1 MYLYHIQNIWKRDG
15 MNINYEYYKI
25 FYHVAK
31 NENITRAA
39 EELNSNQPN
48 VSRVIRL
55 LENELGITLMIRQK
69 RGIRLTPEGHLLYS
83 HISSAVEHITKAESE
98 IQALAD
104 CKTGAITIGVSET
117 ALYLTLLPALKVFR
131 EEYPDIE
138 IRLQNHLTYDAIT
151 ATYAG
156 RSDFAV
162 VALPYES
169 TNGLI
174 TTDIT
179 SFQDI
184 LIAAPSIASE
194 LVRENTLRDICRYPI
209 ISMDAGTSTYEFYRD
224 FFQSH
229 GLEFKPGLSAATTD
243 QIIPMV
249 KAGLGIGFV
258 PELYAQD
265 ALRSGLIRQIPIEEE
280 IPVRRIAL
288 VESREYPLSIAA
300 QALKNT
306 LLTF

>member
-1 MYLYHIQNIWKRDG
+1 

-25 FYHVAK
+25 FYYVAK
-31 NENITRAA
+31 NGNITKAA

-55 LENELGITLMIRQK
+55 LEHELGITLMIRQK
-69 RGIRLTPEGHLLYS
+69 RGIRLTPEGHLLYA

-98 IQALAD
+98 IQALKD
-104 CKTGAITIGVSET
+104 CKTGVITIGVSET
-117 ALYLTLLPALKVFR
+117 ALYLTLLPALRVFR

-151 ATYAG
+151 AASAG

-169 TNGLI
+169 ANGLI
-174 TTDIT
+174 ATDIT

-184 LIAAPSIASE
+184 LIAAPSPASE
-194 LVRENTLRDICRYPI
+194 PVRKLTLRDICKYPI
-209 ISMDAGTSTYEFYRD
+209 ISMDAGTSTYEFYWN

-229 GLEFKPGLSAATTD
+229 GLEFKPKLSAATTD

-258 PELYAQD
+258 PKLYAED
-265 ALRSGLIRQIPIEEE
+265 ALLSGLIRQIPIEEE
-280 IPVRRIAL
+280 IPARKIAL
-288 VESREYPLSIAA
+288 VESKEYPLSIAA

-306 LLTF
+306 LLKDL